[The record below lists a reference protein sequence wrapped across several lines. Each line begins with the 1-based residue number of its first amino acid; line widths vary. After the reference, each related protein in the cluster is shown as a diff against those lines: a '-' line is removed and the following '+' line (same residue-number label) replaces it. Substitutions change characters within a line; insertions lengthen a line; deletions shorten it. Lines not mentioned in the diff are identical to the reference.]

1 MKLILITFFHSFSKV
16 QAGILISEKKKKKL
30 WKEEKEAKTFFQI
43 EMKHV

>member
-1 MKLILITFFHSFSKV
+1 MKLILITFFRSFSKV
-16 QAGILISEKKKKKL
+16 QAGILISEKKKL